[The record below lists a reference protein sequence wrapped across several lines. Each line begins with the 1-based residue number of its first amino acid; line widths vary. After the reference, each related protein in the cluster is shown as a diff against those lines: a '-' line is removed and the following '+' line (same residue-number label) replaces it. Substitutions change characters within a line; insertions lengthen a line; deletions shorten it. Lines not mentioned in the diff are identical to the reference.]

1 MSSRSNSFFNLFANQ
16 LRLSNPWNY
25 KVPLLLAIPYLVLLG
40 GEAQASSGYMFIGLS
55 YATIIGIAC
64 FGYLTNDLA
73 DREVDKKAGKPNGTA
88 GLSMVQ
94 TLGITVLS
102 LVFAIAPWLIFPTI
116 TESWFMLGIELLL
129 FLIYAFPPFRLKEK
143 PILGAVT
150 DALYAHALP
159 ALLAAWTFI
168 LIINELVEAWEPFL
182 TALILWQFVVGVRG
196 ILFHQVKDFENDSV
210 TSQRTMAT
218 AFGKARIE
226 FVVKWTILPIEL
238 LTFLWFVF
246 QLNRPEIIGIT
257 VVSVF
262 FIRSIYWQLKLG
274 KSLDYRAM
282 THAHLDDFY
291 IRWLPIIVLAIMV
304 FLQPLMVGLAILHVL
319 VFPSPLNDAIKMVW
333 SRAFPPKEEYKRPE
347 TDALPHPKTEG
358 VLRIGI
364 ATNNRH
370 QYSETFIHAHI
381 NKLVGEVVVMYN
393 GYLPLEYEGREEGDH
408 GMLCK
413 EEWQELSDPEK
424 RPFRQKC
431 VADFLVERQID
442 VVLAEFGPGGA
453 EMLRPCHMAN
463 VPMVVHY
470 HGFGASREDVLSH
483 YGLSY
488 PRMFN
493 EAFAVI
499 AVSDPMLTKL
509 LALGC
514 PEPKLKL
521 IPYGID
527 TDLFKPDDAKSAP
540 TILSCGRFVS
550 KKAPHLTI
558 KVFHQVLQKLPELKL
573 IMIGDGPLMKDCK
586 SLIQQ
591 LGIGESIEL
600 KGVLPP
606 EEVVN
611 HLQQATVFIQHSVTA
626 NDGDS
631 EGLPLSIL
639 EALACGL
646 PVVATRHAGIPSVVI
661 DGETGHLVDEGDV
674 DTMANHIYGLMKNN
688 RMRAEMSRRG
698 RKLIESNYSVDRYI
712 SELQVILK
720 EAADQ

>member
-1 MSSRSNSFFNLFANQ
+1 MSDRSTSFFNLFANQ

-25 KVPLLLAIPYLVLLG
+25 KVPLLLAIPYLVLLAG
-40 GEAQASSGYMFIGLS
+40 NTSACEGYMFIGLS
-55 YATIIGIAC
+55 YATILGIAC

-73 DREVDKKAGKPNGTA
+73 DREVDEKAGKPNGTA

-94 TLGITVLS
+94 TLGITLLS
-102 LVFAIAPWLIFPTI
+102 LVFAIAPWLIFPTS
-116 TESWFMLGIELLL
+116 TEGWWMLGIELLL

-143 PILGAVT
+143 PIMGVLT

-168 LIINELVEAWEPFL
+168 LIINELVETWELFL
-182 TALILWQFVVGVRG
+182 TALIIWQFVVGIRG
-196 ILFHQVKDFENDSV
+196 ILFHQVKDFEYDSV
-210 TSQRTMAT
+210 AGQRTMAT
-218 AFGKARIE
+218 AFGKNRIE
-226 FVVKWTILPIEL
+226 FLLKWTILPIEL

-246 QLNRPEIIGIT
+246 QLNRPELIGKS

-262 FIRSIYWQLKLG
+262 IIRSVFWQLKLG
-274 KSLDYRAM
+274 KGLDYRAM
-282 THAHLDDFY
+282 AHAHLDDFY
-291 IRWLPIIVLAIMV
+291 IRWLPIFVLVVLV
-304 FLQPLMVGLAILHVL
+304 FQHPAMVGLAILHLL
-319 VFPSPLNDAIKMVW
+319 VFPSPVKDVLKMSW
-333 SRAFPPKEEYKRPE
+333 SRIFPPKEEYIRPE
-347 TDALPHPKTEG
+347 TDTFPHPKTNG

-370 QYSETFIHAHI
+370 KYSETFIHAHI
-381 NKLVGEVVVMYN
+381 NKLVGEVVIMYN

-424 RPFRQKC
+424 RPLRQKC

-488 PRMFN
+488 PRMFK

-499 AVSDPMLTKL
+499 AVSNPMKIKL
-509 LALGC
+509 LELGC

-527 TDLFKPDDAKSAP
+527 TDVFKPDDVKADQ

-550 KKAPHLTI
+550 KKAPHLTLE
-558 KVFHQVLQKLPELKL
+558 VFHQVLEKLPDLKL
-573 IMIGDGPLMKDCK
+573 IMIGDGPLMSECT

-591 LGIGESIEL
+591 LGISENVEL
-600 KGVLPP
+600 KSVLPP
-606 EEVVN
+606 AEVVN
-611 HLQQATVFIQHSVTA
+611 HLQQATVFVQHSVTA
-626 NDGDS
+626 YDGDS

-639 EALACGL
+639 EALACGI

-674 DTMANHIYGLMKNN
+674 DTMAKHIYGLIKND
-688 RMRAEMSRRG
+688 RMREEMSRRG
-698 RKLIESNYSVDRYI
+698 RTLIESQYSVDRYI
-712 SELQVILK
+712 SDLQTILK
-720 EAADQ
+720 EAASQ